1 VHGKKREGH
10 LGILLPLHVQAK
22 GGCVQPFRINPRFIA
37 IAIASIHPIAR
48 RIVLKPVVPPSRK
61 ASSFAKAMADGIA
74 GGTGKYS
81 IESFSFGSEGVAE
94 AAGEK
99 SIRDPSRRTASI
111 DISPPYASLSKCPS

>member
-1 VHGKKREGH
+1 VHRKKREGH

-61 ASSFAKAMADGIA
+61 ASSFAKAMA